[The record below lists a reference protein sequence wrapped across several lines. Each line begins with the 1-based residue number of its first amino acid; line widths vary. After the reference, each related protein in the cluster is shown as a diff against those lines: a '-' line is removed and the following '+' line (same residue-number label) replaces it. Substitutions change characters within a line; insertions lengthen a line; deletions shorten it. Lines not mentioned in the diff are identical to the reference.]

1 VPETTLGVLGPLR
14 PVLGLVILGLLI
26 PWLVDRMQG
35 PIRSFRWPTDM
46 TPVFSLNVPVP
57 GEVRR
62 LGGELRP
69 WLAAFESIRERHTLV
84 AKRLDDTAEGGRA
97 RVEGRARRALAGAPA
112 FEARVTGIDFF
123 AEPTAGTAPV
133 VYFEVESPGL
143 IQLHER
149 LVDVFGAL
157 DGVEGPEYTPHITL
171 ARGGAMETAE
181 RLAER
186 EIDPVTW
193 TVSELR
199 FFDVRYREW
208 VGKVSLPG

>member
-1 VPETTLGVLGPLR
+1 
-14 PVLGLVILGLLI
+14 
-26 PWLVDRMQG
+26 M
-35 PIRSFRWPTDM
+35 
-46 TPVFSLNVPVP
+46 FSLNAPVP

-69 WLAAFESIRERHTLV
+69 WLTPFDSIRDRFTLV
-84 AKRLDDTAEGGRA
+84 AKRLDDTAEGGRD
-97 RVEGRARRALAGAPA
+97 RVEGRARRALADAPA

-143 IQLHER
+143 FRVHER